1 MENLSNDL
9 LPSSNNVIRSR
20 SFTNMFGA
28 KKAVAQ
34 GMMDIALITAN
45 ANQLRYLLEY
55 CRNSDSFYIIFGLI
69 ITSLFLQ
76 VCIFIIFLCLEII
89 GF

>member
-1 MENLSNDL
+1 MKMAPLAEMEAVENLNDS
-9 LPSSNNVIRSR
+9 LPISRDSVVRSR
-20 SFTNMFGA
+20 SFYNMFAA
-28 KKAVAQ
+28 KKTVAQ

-55 CRNSDSFYIIFGLI
+55 CRKSDSFYIIFALI

-76 VCIFIIFLCLEII
+76 V
-89 GF
+89 